1 MKWFTNS
8 LRRLCVLVVGI
19 VFFVAGT
26 LKLMD
31 PVGAG
36 LVVES
41 YFHFFHTGFLD
52 FAAKPLG
59 VVLALLEALLGAA
72 LIARMF
78 RRPAAILTAGLTVF
92 FTIITLILAIANPVM
107 DCGCFGEAVHLS
119 HFQTFVKNIVLLLLE
134 AAAFLPVRVLSDK
147 EEKAHPFAF
156 AGGCTAIV
164 LLTVY
169 SLLFIP
175 LRDFTPFRISSRL
188 YESVA
193 GIVGTAEEYESVF
206 IYGKDGEERVFTL
219 EELPDSTWTYLRTET
234 ELVSAPK
241 EEYPMLVL
249 TDADGQ
255 TCDSLAIGNTVM
267 AVSVYRPDKM
277 SVRRWTKVGEFLG
290 NAAREG
296 FTPLLLAASAP
307 EQFSLPD
314 GIPDDARQ
322 SLQFSLYFSDYK
334 TLASLNRSNG
344 GVTYFHDGTLNT
356 KWSYRRCPDGRRLEK
371 LAATHPTETELDASA
386 RSRQLFWGWY
396 LAAFALLLLL

>member
-72 LIARMF
+72 LIARIF
-78 RRPAAILTAGLTVF
+78 CRPAAILTAGLTVF

-193 GIVGTAEEYESVF
+193 GIAGTAEEYESVF

-344 GVTYFHDGTLNT
+344 GVTYFHDGTLIS
-356 KWSYRRCPDGRRLEK
+356 KWSYRRCPDERRLEK